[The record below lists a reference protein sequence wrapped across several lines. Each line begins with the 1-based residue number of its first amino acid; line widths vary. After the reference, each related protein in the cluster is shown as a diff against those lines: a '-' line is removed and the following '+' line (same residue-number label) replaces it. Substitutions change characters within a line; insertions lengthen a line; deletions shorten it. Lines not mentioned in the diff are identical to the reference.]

1 MRFLFCD
8 YREEWSLLFRE
19 VLIRMYTPE
28 GYLNDP
34 PDAKCPYCGKS
45 KKACSYVNSL
55 SRSWER
61 DACKKKHNIKF
72 KNLE

>member
-1 MRFLFCD
+1 
-8 YREEWSLLFRE
+8 
-19 VLIRMYTPE
+19 MYTPE
-28 GYLNDP
+28 GYLSDP

-45 KKACSYVNSL
+45 KKTCSYVNSL
-55 SRSWER
+55 SRSWAR